1 MDDVLSKIC
10 RMAQEASAAGNPVGW
25 FDEFYRAA
33 AGETSQVPWAKLKVN
48 PNLAEWLAANSPV
61 GTGKNALVVGC
72 GLGDDAEELARLGF
86 KTTGFDISQT
96 AINWCQSRFP
106 NSPVNYLSA
115 DLLDLP
121 QEWKGEFDF
130 IFEAYTLQ
138 VLSSDLRQQA
148 MAGMAGCLSSQGRLL
163 IVTRARDDTEQLEQL
178 PWPMS
183 SRELAYLETCGLR
196 RVSFEDYI
204 ERVDPPVRRFR
215 AAYQKA

>member
-1 MDDVLSKIC
+1 MDDVRSKIC

-48 PNLAEWLAANSPV
+48 PNLAEWLTANSLAT
-61 GTGKNALVVGC
+61 TGKNALVVGC

-183 SRELAYLETCGLR
+183 SRELAYLETRGLR
-196 RVSFEDYI
+196 QVSFEDYI